1 MTTTITGLTAAEV
14 AERVADGRVNNV
26 PDAPVRSLGQIIRAN
41 VLTPVNGIIS
51 TLFVLIL
58 IAGYPADAL
67 FAGVVVSNSVIG
79 IVQELQ
85 ARRTLNEL
93 AVLSAPKARVRRD
106 GDTIEVGISE
116 VVADDILELSPG
128 DQVVVDGDV
137 LAASGLELDESLLT
151 GESDPVEKYK

>member
-67 FAGVVVSNSVIG
+67 FAAHLGRAGPAGCDLV
-79 IVQELQ
+79 ELGLP
-85 ARRTLNEL
+85 AHEAPSSRDMKRYRRGWPSSPVWIRVNRTRSLPRTRL
-93 AVLSAPKARVRRD
+93 RSA
-106 GDTIEVGISE
+106 
-116 VVADDILELSPG
+116 
-128 DQVVVDGDV
+128 
-137 LAASGLELDESLLT
+137 
-151 GESDPVEKYK
+151 

>member
-67 FAGVVVSNSVIG
+67 FAVATCTSGTHKVPDQSV
-79 IVQELQ
+79 ED
-85 ARRTLNEL
+85 
-93 AVLSAPKARVRRD
+93 SA
-106 GDTIEVGISE
+106 
-116 VVADDILELSPG
+116 
-128 DQVVVDGDV
+128 
-137 LAASGLELDESLLT
+137 SLCFSIT
-151 GESDPVEKYK
+151 